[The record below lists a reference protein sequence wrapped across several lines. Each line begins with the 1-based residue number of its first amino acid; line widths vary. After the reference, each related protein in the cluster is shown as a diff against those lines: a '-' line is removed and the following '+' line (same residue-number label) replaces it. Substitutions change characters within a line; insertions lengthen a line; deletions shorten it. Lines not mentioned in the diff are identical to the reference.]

1 MSGAYRLNAN
11 MLTQT
16 LIRKDFDMFTPAQAC
31 ETLTVP
37 ASTLRRWAG
46 LFQNYLSPQKG
57 KKRQYTFAD
66 IDIFRQVRDLSQQG
80 FTADRIKEQLTL
92 MPKADETEKSIM
104 ALTELV
110 RELSI
115 IQADNARLQAQL
127 SEQQKQLDAVMAWLR
142 LPWYKRMTTKQP
154 G

>member
-1 MSGAYRLNAN
+1 
-11 MLTQT
+11 
-16 LIRKDFDMFTPAQAC
+16 MFSPAQAC

-127 SEQQKQLDAVMAWLR
+127 NEQQKQLDAVMAWLR

>member
-1 MSGAYRLNAN
+1 
-11 MLTQT
+11 
-16 LIRKDFDMFTPAQAC
+16 MFTPAQAC

-127 SEQQKQLDAVMAWLR
+127 NEQQKQLDAVMAWLR

>member
-1 MSGAYRLNAN
+1 
-11 MLTQT
+11 
-16 LIRKDFDMFTPAQAC
+16 MFTPAQAC

-127 SEQQKQLDAVMAWLR
+127 NEQQKQLDAVMAWLR
-142 LPWYKRMTTKQP
+142 LPWYRRMTTKQP

>member
-1 MSGAYRLNAN
+1 
-11 MLTQT
+11 
-16 LIRKDFDMFTPAQAC
+16 MFTPAQAC

-46 LFQNYLSPQKG
+46 LFTEYLSPQKG

-92 MPKADETEKSIM
+92 MPKEEETQKSM
-104 ALTELV
+104 VALTELV
-110 RELSI
+110 KELSI

-127 SEQQKQLDAVMAWLR
+127 NEQQKQLDAVMAWLR
-142 LPWYKRMTTKQP
+142 MPWYKRMTTKQP

>member
-1 MSGAYRLNAN
+1 MFSP
-11 MLTQT
+11 
-16 LIRKDFDMFTPAQAC
+16 KDVC

-46 LFQNYLSPQKG
+46 LFADYLSPMKG
-57 KKRQYTFAD
+57 KQRRYTFAD

-80 FTADRIKEQLTL
+80 FTADRIKKQLTL

-127 SEQQKQLDAVMAWLR
+127 NEQQKQLDAVMAWLR

>member
-1 MSGAYRLNAN
+1 MFSP
-11 MLTQT
+11 
-16 LIRKDFDMFTPAQAC
+16 KDVC

-127 SEQQKQLDAVMAWLR
+127 NEQQKQLDAVMAWLR

>member
-1 MSGAYRLNAN
+1 
-11 MLTQT
+11 
-16 LIRKDFDMFTPAQAC
+16 MFSPAQAC

-46 LFQNYLSPQKG
+46 LFQNYLSTQKG

-127 SEQQKQLDAVMAWLR
+127 NEQQKQLDVVMAWLR